1 MNSVSVYEHDYLP
14 QKLAY
19 CQINTQA
26 TKTQLIRFEEIED
39 KRKLKYFNLIAY
51 GCCDELTIT
60 I

>member
-39 KRKLKYFNLIAY
+39 KEEIKIV
-51 GCCDELTIT
+51 
-60 I
+60 